1 MSDLSRREATELRE
15 EMIIDRDIS
24 AANCEPDYNTEYIK
38 EVYMF
43 SLSRLMENQETRGR
57 YKDVR
62 VQLSDLLN
70 AT

>member
-24 AANCEPDYNTEYIK
+24 AANCEPDYNTEYTI
-38 EVYMF
+38 VYMLL
-43 SLSRLMENQETRGR
+43 LSRLMENQETRGR